1 MTKLSYRIRGEAEAE
16 IFGVFPEAVVNR
28 CAATGISLRRVK
40 AVDGQTLRCTLDEK
54 GLARLRA
61 ICLRCQCELRLL
73 RLTGGSRD
81 RQLLRRRFW
90 LPLTALL
97 AAGLLLLSSL
107 FVWDIEISGNARVS
121 RGEILRALSESGLR
135 RGCFW
140 PGLQTDLVRSKTLC
154 LLPELAWMGV
164 NVNGS
169 RAVVLVEERAEKPEI
184 YHESAPCELV
194 ASHTGVVRRVS
205 VLNGKALV
213 APGSAVQ
220 EGEVLVSGAPEN
232 LMGEPRFV
240 RARAEIW
247 ADTWYELTAVCPPS
261 GAGKGAAKR
270 KSTRFALKI
279 GDERINFY
287 GKSRK
292 TLDGYD
298 KIVHEYNLGIDGL
311 FALPVSLVRETVIVS
326 RPAEGPDADP
336 AAMQQRLEDSLRGSI
351 DGEIVSRSFSVA
363 ERDGAVY
370 VTMRARCFEN
380 IARVQE
386 ITQAE
391 AAPP

>member
-28 CAATGISLRRVK
+28 CAAAGISLRRVK

-298 KIVHEYNLGIDGL
+298 KIVHEYNLGIKGL
-311 FALPVSLVRETVIVS
+311 FSTPLTLLRTERYSLLP
-326 RPAEGPDADP
+326 PGAERDRTEEMKARLLR
-336 AAMQQRLEDSLRGSI
+336 RLEESI
-351 DGEIVSRSFSVA
+351 DGEVLEYSFSAGRSGGLLV
-363 ERDGAVY
+363 
-370 VTMRARCFEN
+370 VTLRARCSEN
-380 IARVQE
+380 IAQTVE
-386 ITQAE
+386 YE
-391 AAPP
+391 P